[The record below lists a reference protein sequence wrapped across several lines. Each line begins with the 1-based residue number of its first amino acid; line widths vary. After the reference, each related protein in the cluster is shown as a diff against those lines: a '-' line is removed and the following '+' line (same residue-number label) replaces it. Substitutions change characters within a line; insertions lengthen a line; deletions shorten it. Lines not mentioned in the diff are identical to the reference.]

1 MFELS
6 LHEFFRLTNRVSN
19 IQLSMSCDFLKQKY
33 NPKHNDAS
41 SVLTKAVKD
50 ANMEKLSAG
59 ESCCKCF
66 SLCIVSFP
74 PPLCLSGNDA
84 LLAISLS
91 CQCKVVILKIK
102 NKISIDF
109 KQAYYAVG
117 NIFLS

>member
-1 MFELS
+1 MFKQLNRSSLTKKNKKKCVKHITPEIRPDVLCELS

-50 ANMEKLSAG
+50 ANMGNLSAG

-66 SLCIVSFP
+66 SLCIVFFLPS
-74 PPLCLSGNDA
+74 LCLSGTM
-84 LLAISLS
+84 L
-91 CQCKVVILKIK
+91 C
-102 NKISIDF
+102 
-109 KQAYYAVG
+109 
-117 NIFLS
+117 

>member
-1 MFELS
+1 MCETHNTRNQTNVLCELS

-50 ANMEKLSAG
+50 ANMGNLSAG

-66 SLCIVSFP
+66 SLCIVSFFSLP
-74 PPLCLSGNDA
+74 FVDLETMLC
-84 LLAISLS
+84 
-91 CQCKVVILKIK
+91 
-102 NKISIDF
+102 
-109 KQAYYAVG
+109 
-117 NIFLS
+117 